1 MEIGFVKYF
10 RGNVTVTGAIL
21 ELRGGEII
29 SLKKKHLNFNI
40 NGHFF
45 LENSEWRSLLIQKL
59 FLGGGKLA
67 KHHSKINRDHDLMV
81 KLSLKLEGNTI

>member
-21 ELRGGEII
+21 ELRGSEII
-29 SLKKKHLNFNI
+29 SLKRNTSILI
-40 NGHFF
+40 LTDTFF
-45 LENSEWRSLLIQKL
+45 LKIVSGGHYLTQKL